1 MMMMTVMRNLFLL
14 MSLLML
20 SMAFTHTSSAAAIDA
35 TAITL
40 SELSSETELSADV
53 MRQFNG
59 ERELAAERAISN
71 NSKHQILFWM
81 GGALLFLIL
90 FAAGFG
96 VAMGI
101 FGKDVFIWHVLSAGL
116 ATTLAIVHAVT
127 AFVWFYPG
135 SLL

>member
-1 MMMMTVMRNLFLL
+1 MMMTAMRNLFLL

-20 SMAFTHTSSAAAIDA
+20 SMAFAYTSSAVTVDTTAA
-35 TAITL
+35 TL
-40 SELSSETELSADV
+40 SGVSSEIELSADV
-53 MRQFNG
+53 MRQFNE

-96 VAMGI
+96 VAMAI

-116 ATTLAIVHAVT
+116 ATTLAIAHAVT

-135 SLL
+135 RLL